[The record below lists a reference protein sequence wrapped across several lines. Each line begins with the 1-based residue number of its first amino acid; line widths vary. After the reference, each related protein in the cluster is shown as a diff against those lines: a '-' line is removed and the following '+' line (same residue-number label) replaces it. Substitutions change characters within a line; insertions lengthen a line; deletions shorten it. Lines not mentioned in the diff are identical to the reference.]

1 MLLYAAAGRKMKD
14 DEAYLYKVR
23 CFFFLFGCIFTS
35 SQAKRMRARHV
46 ILSLSDA
53 VSTTGAQ
60 ISYDKVTQRTT
71 TSTTST

>member
-1 MLLYAAAGRKMKD
+1 MKD
-14 DEAYLYKVR
+14 DEAHLYKVR
-23 CFFFLFGCIFTS
+23 VFFSLRYIFTS

-60 ISYDKVTQRTT
+60 ISYDKVTRHTM